1 MSSLSL
7 SLFTNEN
14 FIYQLKVNITDTAGK
29 VRSTEAAN
37 PFFHHRWH
45 LQQTAGFCYLFQMI
59 LIYMWLCSP
68 HNQVTVTNTER

>member
-7 SLFTNEN
+7 SPFTNEN

-37 PFFHHRWH
+37 QFFHHRRH

-59 LIYMWLCSP
+59 LIMWLCSP
-68 HNQVTVTNTER
+68 YNQVTVTNTER